1 MKLSGRCRVI
11 TYDAAEGHGPMSS
24 NSLYFL
30 VGALLAGV
38 IGVGIWMYQD
48 SQRSG
53 VEISVGRNGVSIEG
67 R

>member
-1 MKLSGRCRVI
+1 
-11 TYDAAEGHGPMSS
+11 MSS
-24 NSLYFL
+24 NTLYFM
-30 VGALLAGV
+30 VGALVAGL
-38 IGVGIWMYQD
+38 IGAGIWMYQD

>member
-1 MKLSGRCRVI
+1 
-11 TYDAAEGHGPMSS
+11 MST
-24 NSLYFL
+24 NALYFM
-30 VGALLAGV
+30 VGALLAGA
-38 IGVGIWMYQD
+38 VGAGLWMYQD

>member
-1 MKLSGRCRVI
+1 
-11 TYDAAEGHGPMSS
+11 MSS
-24 NSLYFL
+24 NALYFV
-30 VGALLAGV
+30 VGALLAGA
-38 IGVGIWMYQD
+38 IGAGIWAYQD

>member
-1 MKLSGRCRVI
+1 M
-11 TYDAAEGHGPMSS
+11 TS
-24 NSLYFL
+24 NTLYFI
-30 VGALLAGV
+30 VGALLAAA
-38 IGVGIWMYQD
+38 IGVGIWLYQE

>member
-1 MKLSGRCRVI
+1 
-11 TYDAAEGHGPMSS
+11 MSS
-24 NSLYFL
+24 NTLYFV
-30 VGALLAGV
+30 VGALVAGLIGAGV
-38 IGVGIWMYQD
+38 WMYQD

>member
-1 MKLSGRCRVI
+1 MNSNTLYLVI
-11 TYDAAEGHGPMSS
+11 
-24 NSLYFL
+24 
-30 VGALLAGV
+30 GALLVIV
-38 IGVGIWMYQD
+38 IGGGIWMYQD

>member
-1 MKLSGRCRVI
+1 
-11 TYDAAEGHGPMSS
+11 MSS
-24 NSLYFL
+24 NTLYFL

-38 IGVGIWMYQD
+38 IGGGIWMYQD